1 MFSSKRAHALAHGQ
15 QTSLGSDTPME
26 PPRTPGRR
34 PRLLAKKPAK
44 PGDTFGVPDHG
55 SSVVTSLVTVALFIG
70 LWFVATNLHWIKPLF
85 LPSPQA
91 VYAKFI
97 YVATEG
103 FANSTLAQHTGISL
117 LRVFGAF
124 ALACVTAIPIGVMMG
139 VSRSIGRC
147 RRSPICRSSSSGSV
161 LVNSPKSFSST

>member
-15 QTSLGSDTPME
+15 QASLGSDTPMQ

-34 PRLLAKKPAK
+34 PRLLAKQPAR
-44 PGDTFGVPDHG
+44 PGDPVGGPGRG
-55 SSVVTSLVTVALFIG
+55 SRGGPNLITASRFIR

-117 LRVFGAF
+117 LRVFGA
-124 ALACVTAIPIGVMMG
+124 
-139 VSRSIGRC
+139 
-147 RRSPICRSSSSGSV
+147 
-161 LVNSPKSFSST
+161 